1 MKLKMTLIA
10 FLGMVLWMLPACSDN
25 NDDDDSNN
33 GGNQPEQAVLSAFSA
48 KYAGA
53 LNVEWEAKGDYWE
66 ADFDLGSVDYD
77 AWFGKTGVWLRE
89 EYEVNYNN
97 VPQPVKTSIEG
108 SIDYPSAS
116 WTPDRSVDVVKN
128 LNTPVW
134 YGVEL
139 KNGGNEVTVWVDASG
154 NGIKDVS
161 EDYNGS
167 GIPAQIRSWIGEKYP
182 KAVTLEVEKIMD
194 LTFEATVLDAD
205 QVKTIYF
212 DRSFGWT
219 HTVWFVA
226 EADVPQVVL
235 EVLSWPAYADYSVKQ
250 IQYQQYAGGDRYHFL
265 LEKTG
270 SLDMTVN
277 VDPEGNIILN

>member
-1 MKLKMTLIA
+1 M
-10 FLGMVLWMLPACSDN
+10 
-25 NDDDDSNN
+25 
-33 GGNQPEQAVLSAFSA
+33 
-48 KYAGA
+48 
-53 LNVEWEAKGDYWE
+53 
-66 ADFDLGSVDYD
+66 
-77 AWFGKTGVWLRE
+77 
-89 EYEVNYNN
+89 
-97 VPQPVKTSIEG
+97 
-108 SIDYPSAS
+108 
-116 WTPDRSVDVVKN
+116 
-128 LNTPVW
+128 
-134 YGVEL
+134 
-139 KNGGNEVTVWVDASG
+139 
-154 NGIKDVS
+154 
-161 EDYNGS
+161 
-167 GIPAQIRSWIGEKYP
+167 
-182 KAVTLEVEKIMD
+182 TLEVEKIMD

-250 IQYQQYAGGDRYHFL
+250 IQYQQYASGDRYHFL

>member
-1 MKLKMTLIA
+1 M
-10 FLGMVLWMLPACSDN
+10 
-25 NDDDDSNN
+25 
-33 GGNQPEQAVLSAFSA
+33 
-48 KYAGA
+48 
-53 LNVEWEAKGDYWE
+53 
-66 ADFDLGSVDYD
+66 
-77 AWFGKTGVWLRE
+77 
-89 EYEVNYNN
+89 
-97 VPQPVKTSIEG
+97 
-108 SIDYPSAS
+108 
-116 WTPDRSVDVVKN
+116 
-128 LNTPVW
+128 
-134 YGVEL
+134 EL

-235 EVLSWPAYADYSVKQ
+235 DVLSWPAYADYSVKQ

-265 LEKTG
+265 LGKTG